1 MQHSNRAPRRQY
13 QPLHSALAGF
23 ACLLGPCLWL
33 ILPLLADAGSVSR
46 IYGSAVTLPASIEP
60 LCQAPAV
67 CPDFWD
73 FRPTEGQGVIYGNRA
88 LSADTSCRKSTDG
101 GRTFTL
107 CPGAYPVTNV
117 GREIDIPGNG
127 AILSMR
133 FENTSANQCA
143 LDKST
148 DAGVSWT
155 TITIVAGAG
164 IQCAPASSQFK
175 GEKLRCVGAIC
186 LAYVRP
192 ASGRSDIY
200 RSIDNGDTWALV
212 SAGAAPSN
220 CSTAQGLFFDGGVGV
235 ATCQRNLSLDATAA
249 RVSTDSGASWS
260 YFIAPAGPTVDYCG
274 VASNLA
280 GFDTSY
286 ALACFNDGTLT
297 AIRFLST
304 NANVRTPSSQPV
316 LGVAYNPFSNPALF
330 QLNAT
335 NAWIFTVDANSIG
348 HVMFTSD
355 SGQTINEISASV
367 DGTFRPVRLNQ
378 GRIYQGALMVTTD
391 LNGAPAF
398 TLLQGS

>member
-1 MQHSNRAPRRQY
+1 MQSVNHSRCRIT
-13 QPLHSALAGF
+13 QPLYSTLAGC
-23 ACLLGPCLWL
+23 ALILGSCLWL
-33 ILPLLADAGSVSR
+33 ILPLLVEAASVTK
-46 IYGSAVTLPASIEP
+46 IYGSAVTLPSSIEP

-73 FRPTEGQGVIYGNRA
+73 FRPTEGAGIIYGNRA

-107 CPGAYPVTNV
+107 CPGAYPVTSV

-127 AILSMR
+127 AILSLR
-133 FENTSANQCA
+133 FENTAQNHCV

-148 DAGVSWT
+148 DAGVSWS

-286 ALACFNDGTLT
+286 ALACFSDGTLT

-304 NANVRTPSSQPV
+304 NANVRTPGAQP
-316 LGVAYNPFSNPALF
+316 AFAFNAFSNPALF
-330 QLNAT
+330 QLNVT
-335 NAWIFTVDANSIG
+335 NAWIFTLDSTAVG
-348 HVMFTSD
+348 HVLFTSD

-367 DGTFRPVRLNQ
+367 DGTFRPTRLNQ
-378 GRIYQGALMVTTD
+378 GRVYQGALMVTVD
-391 LNGAPAF
+391 IGGVPAF
-398 TLLQGS
+398 ALLQGS